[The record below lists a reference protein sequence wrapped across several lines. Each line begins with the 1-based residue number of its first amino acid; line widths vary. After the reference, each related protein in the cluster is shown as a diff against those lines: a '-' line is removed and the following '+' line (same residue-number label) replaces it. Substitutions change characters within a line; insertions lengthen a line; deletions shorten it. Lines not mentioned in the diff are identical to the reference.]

1 MSSRVIACAVVALAA
16 TAFAAGTTTARA
28 AQPQLFAWSMDAQF
42 VPDAH
47 GRFRDTPPAEVRSG
61 PWHVTLQL
69 TGAPC
74 VDADV
79 YHWSV
84 KSEVRGTEP
93 IVPRRTVACAFSM
106 EVPRLGSYNVALTA
120 NVQGQRFH

>member
-47 GRFRDTPPAEVRSG
+47 GRFRDTPPADVRSG
-61 PWHVTLQL
+61 PWRVNLQL

-84 KSEVRGTEP
+84 RSR
-93 IVPRRTVACAFSM
+93 VPGARRIRPKRTVACAFSM
-106 EVPRLGSYNVALTA
+106 EVPRLGT
-120 NVQGQRFH
+120 